1 MLNEEYS
8 IPRAK
13 QEMDIIERAVGD
25 SLGSLDEREKEEK
38 EIVNIYIGFSFD
50 GDNYIPLIATTDFDR
65 CKNHLLKM
73 VEIGDDDYTYWMEVW
88 SNEKRIRELF
98 YDANEKRFVDTT
110 DFQRY
115 GDEESSGAYIVSLL
129 YFGNGLKGYVYHES
143 FETEEQAKQRCEDIM
158 DCLENQQ
165 SKIRLL

>member
-1 MLNEEYS
+1 MTKEVESLVLYPMLRTTVEHML
-8 IPRAK
+8 
-13 QEMDIIERAVGD
+13 EMTKYRLADYKTIDGRKVRGMIAYLQGEIEAYENVLSLIDIIERAVGD
-25 SLGSLDEREKEEK
+25 SLGRLDEREKEEK

-110 DFQRY
+110 DF
-115 GDEESSGAYIVSLL
+115 
-129 YFGNGLKGYVYHES
+129 
-143 FETEEQAKQRCEDIM
+143 
-158 DCLENQQ
+158 
-165 SKIRLL
+165 